1 MKLALAVAALSFVM
15 AIPAWAGGPEEFDP
29 DQPFRE
35 AITKNLLRS
44 WFNQALDV
52 LDDYLEITGAL
63 APDEANGDR
72 RSHLRFKFYPEG
84 KSNSDESI
92 TAEGWAG
99 RSPDRR
105 QQELYFRFSLPESS
119 SEHSS
124 EQFEQV
130 L

>member
-1 MKLALAVAALSFVM
+1 MKLTFAVAALSLVM
-15 AIPAWAGGPEEFDP
+15 AIPAWAGGPEEFNP
-29 DQPFRE
+29 EQPFRE

-44 WFNQALDV
+44 WINQALDV
-52 LDDYLEITGAL
+52 LDDYLEISGTL

-72 RSHLRFKFYPEG
+72 RSHLRFKFYPGG
-84 KSNSDESI
+84 KSNSDDSI

-105 QQELYFRFSLPESS
+105 QQELYFRFSFPECS

-124 EQFEQV
+124 AQLEHV

>member
-15 AIPAWAGGPEEFDP
+15 AIPAWAGGPEEFDI

-52 LDDYLEITGAL
+52 LDEYLEITGTL

-105 QQELYFRFSLPESS
+105 QQELYFRFSLPKSS

-124 EQFEQV
+124 EQFEHV